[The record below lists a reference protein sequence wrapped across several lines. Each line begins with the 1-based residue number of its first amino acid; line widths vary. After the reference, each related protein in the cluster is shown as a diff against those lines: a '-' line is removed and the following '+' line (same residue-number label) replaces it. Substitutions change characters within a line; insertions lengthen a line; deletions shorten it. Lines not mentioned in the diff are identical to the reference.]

1 MFILYAESVV
11 IYADILFVINFSL
24 DYLCLFLAARLLNLK
39 AVAWRLVLAAAMGGA
54 YAFLPYVAELAVYIS
69 LPLNLGFAGVMCFVS
84 FGKMPIK
91 RFLFAV
97 VTYIAASALMGGL
110 ITALYSL
117 FGKSHQGVYA
127 ETGAMGFALACFV
140 SALIAF
146 LFGIISKRKIHTKSA
161 EINLYIAGEKISAR
175 LLADSGNMVTEPFSS
190 LPVIIISAAALP
202 PPYDNPDRPD
212 FPLKIRAIPFG
223 TASGKGCFLGF
234 RPDKIEIV
242 RLGKKPLPADAYI
255 AVDTFGNGYSGY
267 DGIIPTSIM

>member
-1 MFILYAESVV
+1 M
-11 IYADILFVINFSL
+11 
-24 DYLCLFLAARLLNLK
+24 
-39 AVAWRLVLAAAMGGA
+39 
-54 YAFLPYVAELAVYIS
+54 
-69 LPLNLGFAGVMCFVS
+69 
-84 FGKMPIK
+84 
-91 RFLFAV
+91 FAV

-127 ETGAMGFALACFV
+127 ETGAMGFALACFA

-175 LLADSGNMVTEPFSS
+175 LLTDSGNMVTEPFSS

-212 FPLKIRAIPFG
+212 FPLKIRAIPLPIQLS
-223 TASGKGCFLGF
+223 ACFHQPQL
-234 RPDKIEIV
+234 R
-242 RLGKKPLPADAYI
+242 
-255 AVDTFGNGYSGY
+255 
-267 DGIIPTSIM
+267 